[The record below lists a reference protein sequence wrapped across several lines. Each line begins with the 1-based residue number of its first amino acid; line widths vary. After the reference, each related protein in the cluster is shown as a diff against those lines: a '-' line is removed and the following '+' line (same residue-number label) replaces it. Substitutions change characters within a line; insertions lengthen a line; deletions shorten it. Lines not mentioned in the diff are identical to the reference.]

1 MITPGIYPQMPAEEY
16 HAIDA
21 CSSSR
26 LKLLKR
32 SPAHCKHSV
41 DFPNGN
47 KSPAMVTGSAVHCAV
62 LEPEC
67 FDSRYIVKPKFSG
80 KGSVAA
86 RVSWEVQQE
95 MMGFGGEYLDADDR
109 MLAQRL
115 TVELYGHRIAGPIL
129 RQKSQV
135 EISGIWID
143 SPTSLLCKL
152 RSDAVSAKLNMV
164 VDLKTTDDASPGAFS
179 ASIFKYGYHRQGAMY
194 LDGWKALG
202 IEYRHYCIIAVEK
215 KAPYGVAVYRLNTE
229 GRAIELG
236 RKENRA
242 LINRYAQ
249 CKAENNWPSY
259 PEVITDIELPAW
271 AERQINEE
279 YRDDV

>member
-1 MITPGIYPQMPAEEY
+1 MKPGIYPQMPAEEY

-32 SPAHCKHSV
+32 SPAHCKWSI
-41 DFPNGN
+41 DFPNEN
-47 KSPAMVTGSAVHCAV
+47 KSPALVTGSAVHCAV

-67 FDSRYIVKPKFSG
+67 FDSRYVVKPKFSG

-86 RVSWEVQQE
+86 RAEWESANE
-95 MMGFGGEYLDADDR
+95 GKGDIIDADDR

-115 TVELYGHRIAGPIL
+115 TVELYGHRIAGPVL

-135 EISGIWID
+135 EISGIWTD
-143 SPTSLLCKL
+143 SATGLLCKL
-152 RSDAVSAKLNMV
+152 RSDAVSEKLRMV

-242 LINRYAQ
+242 LIGRYAQ

-271 AERQINEE
+271 AERQIQEE
-279 YRDDV
+279 YRDDI